1 MDEVAPNTMNLR
13 EFCSQEGGITLYYQL
28 LNLAGSVYI
37 WVGMEE
43 AKLGSLVAAFTPRVG
58 PPATSSL
65 LGPATEGTQRVNLMA
80 QRLQERIKKHVLL
93 SVNVPSEDLMLGV
106 EQRLVE
112 ELCVA

>member
-1 MDEVAPNTMNLR
+1 MDELTPNTMNLR
-13 EFCSQEGGITLYYQL
+13 EFHSQEGGTTLYYQML
-28 LNLAGSVYI
+28 TLAGSVYI
-37 WVGMEE
+37 WVGTEE

-65 LGPATEGTQRVNLMA
+65 LGPVTEGSQRTTLMA
-80 QRLQERIKKHVLL
+80 QRLQERIKKHILL

>member
-1 MDEVAPNTMNLR
+1 MNLR
-13 EFCSQEGGITLYYQL
+13 EFHSQEGGITLYYQL
-28 LNLAGSVYI
+28 LTLAGSVYI
-37 WVGMEE
+37 WVGTEE

-65 LGPATEGTQRVNLMA
+65 LGPVSEGSQRTTLMA
-80 QRLQERIKKHVLL
+80 QRLQERIQKHVLL
-93 SVNVPSEDLMLGV
+93 SVNVPSDDLMLGV